1 MNSQP
6 VPTHIAEK
14 QMFCFQETRFSMLQ
28 RRSIV
33 EKKSKNQ
40 WFNIFSLV
48 HTGRTT
54 SQFDHLQGASGQA
67 DMLALQAF
75 KVTGSE
81 LLNPSSLLPP
91 RARMLNR

>member
-14 QMFCFQETRFSMLQ
+14 QFFCFQETRFPMLQ

-33 EKKSKNQ
+33 KKKKING
-40 WFNIFSLV
+40 FFFFSLV
-48 HTGRTT
+48 HTCRTT

-75 KVTGSE
+75 KVIGSE
-81 LLNPSSLLPP
+81 SLNPSSLLPP